1 MSEEAVQVQSTETP
15 VEAAAPAAAPAPQ
28 PPASNEPE
36 WWIDDKTPGVGK
48 RPEWMKSNFKR
59 ISDIEKSREELEK
72 KLGAFTG
79 APEDDYDIKDLELD
93 EDDFLVQELK
103 AFGKEANMNETM
115 FKKLLGRFQAAA
127 ETESERTIVEEVKK
141 LGADGE
147 RQLKEFEQ
155 WTKNY
160 FKPEKAEII
169 KEMITSA
176 ERLSVFNEI
185 MANTHMSAVPTSQS
199 MALANK
205 HESVAELRA
214 ELTKNI
220 DKFDTDKN
228 YASNWQKRME
238 YAVARENR

>member
-36 WWIDDKTPGVGK
+36 WWIDDNTPGVGK

-59 ISDIEKSREELEK
+59 LSDVEKSRAELEK
-72 KLGAFTG
+72 MVGAFTG
-79 APEDDYDIKDLELD
+79 APEEYDIKDLELD
-93 EDDFLVQELK
+93 ENDFLLQELK
-103 AFGKEANMNETM
+103 AFGKEANMNEKM
-115 FKKLLGRFQAAA
+115 FKNLLGRWQAAS
-127 ETESERTIVEEVKK
+127 ETEAERNINAEVKK

-220 DKFDTDKN
+220 DKFDTDKT